1 MPHELRDALRTLR
14 RTPAF
19 SVVAV
24 STLALAIGST
34 TSVFSVVDAVLVRG
48 LPYASPGR
56 LQTVYERNESGAL
69 RTPSF
74 PTFHDWQT
82 ATADVSDVIEGF
94 GFVRGNGVAIP
105 GSDGPETQ
113 IAAYVTSGFF
123 ELLGAAPVLGRTFRP
138 DEERLGAP
146 NVAVISHEFFMRHYG
161 GDRSVLGKTIPIDS
175 VPTTIV
181 GVMPRGFAYPNF
193 GSGGWLPPAFWQPI
207 AVFQSTHQALTLRGL
222 HADSRTILRLRRD
235 VDAGRAVTAM
245 RTIVRRLANEYPVEQ
260 GHWTNVEMRPLSLEM
275 FGQLS
280 SNLELIAG
288 AVGLVLLLACANV
301 ANLLLV
307 RSSVRSRELAVRAAL
322 GASRWRIARQLLTE
336 AAVIASIAGAVG
348 IGFAFAVVRFVREY
362 AGQRLPF
369 TTYVAVD
376 TRALTVALGVS
387 LVTALLIGV
396 LPVLHARH
404 GSLIAR
410 LRAGASDD
418 AGGRAQRRAR
428 DLLVAVQFALA
439 ITVLIGAGLLM
450 QSVRRVASVA
460 LGFDTN
466 GTISF
471 AIRPPRGK
479 YDQPAQ
485 AVTLYQR
492 IMAEVRAV
500 PSVELVAA
508 AGGALLPTKVETD
521 ELRGSAAR
529 IEASYH
535 PISAEYWRL
544 VKLRIVEGRGFSDED
559 MRSPSGFMITENLA
573 KQLWPERSALG
584 QRITVRR
591 SSQARADF
599 GQPITLPVIG
609 VVADFRQFGPESD
622 APQQVFLPYTL
633 EVWPWMTFIARSPR
647 PEAVLNAVTEAVRNV
662 EPAIEFMGKPGVG
675 GKRPSVNFADARV
688 FMTTLLSGFAGVSL
702 LLAAIGLYGIVA
714 YGVAQRT
721 RELGIRIAVG
731 ATRNAILKLILG
743 HAARLVMGGVVVGL
757 FAATAATKLLQAMLF
772 QTTTTDAMTFVL
784 VPIVLAL
791 VATIASL
798 APAFRATRT
807 DPLIVIRAE

>member
-1 MPHELRDALRTLR
+1 MTHDLRDALRTLR
-14 RTPAF
+14 RTPVF
-19 SVVAV
+19 SIVAV

-48 LPYASPGR
+48 LPYASVGR
-56 LQTVYERNESGAL
+56 LQVVYERNESGAL

-74 PTFHDWQT
+74 PTFRDWRT
-82 ATADVSDVIEGF
+82 ATADVSDVVEGF

-105 GSDGPETQ
+105 GPDGPERL
-113 IAAYVTSGFF
+113 IAAYVTPGFF
-123 ELLGAAPVLGRTFRP
+123 ELLGTAPALGRTFRA

-161 GDRSVLGKTIPIDS
+161 GDRSVLGKAISIDS

-193 GSGGWLPPAFWQPI
+193 GSGGWLAPAFWQPI
-207 AVFQSTHQALTLRGL
+207 TVFQSTHQALSLRGL
-222 HADSRTILRLRRD
+222 HADSRTILRLRPD
-235 VDAGRAVTAM
+235 VDAGRAATAM
-245 RTIVRRLANEYPVEQ
+245 RTIATRLANEYPVEQ
-260 GHWTNVEMRPLSLEM
+260 GHWTNVEMRTLSQEM

-280 SNLELIAG
+280 SNLALIAG

-307 RSSVRSRELAVRAAL
+307 RSSVRAREFAVRAAL

-336 AAVIASIAGAVG
+336 AAVIAGMAGAVG
-348 IGFAFAVVRFVREY
+348 IGLAFAIVRFVRQY

-369 TTYVAVD
+369 TTYMTVD
-376 TRALTVALGVS
+376 TRALAVALGVS
-387 LVTALLIGV
+387 IVTALLIGV

-404 GSLIAR
+404 GGLIAR
-410 LRAGASDD
+410 LRSGASDN
-418 AGGRAQRRAR
+418 AGGKAQRRAR
-428 DLLVAVQFALA
+428 DTLVAVQFALA
-439 ITVLIGAGLLM
+439 ITVLVGAGLLI
-450 QSVRRVASVA
+450 QSVRRVATVA
-460 LGFDTN
+460 LGYDTN

-471 AIRPPRGK
+471 AISPPRGK
-479 YDQPAQ
+479 YDQPVQ
-485 AVTLYQR
+485 ALALYQR
-492 IMAEVRAV
+492 IMESVRAV
-500 PSVELVAA
+500 PSVEMVAA
-508 AGGALLPTKVETD
+508 AGGALLPTKVETA

-544 VKLRIVEGRGFSDED
+544 VKLRIAEGRGFTDED
-559 MRSPSGFMITENLA
+559 MRSPNGFMITENLA
-573 KQLWPERSALG
+573 KQLWPGRSALG
-584 QRITVRR
+584 QRISVRR
-591 SSQARADF
+591 SSQARPDF

-609 VVADFRQFGPESD
+609 VVADYRQFGPESD
-622 APQQVFLPYTL
+622 PPQQVFLPYTL

-647 PEAVLNAVTEAVRNV
+647 ADVMLKAVTEAARNV
-662 EPAIEFMGKPGVG
+662 EPAIEFLGKPGVG
-675 GKRPSVNFADARV
+675 GQRRLVNFGDPRV
-688 FMTTLLSGFAGVSL
+688 FMTTLLSGFATVSL

-731 ATRNAILKLILG
+731 ATRNAILRLILG
-743 HAARLVMGGVVVGL
+743 HAARLVVSGVVVGL
-757 FAATAATKLLQAMLF
+757 FAAAAATKLLSAMLF
-772 QTTTTDAMTFVL
+772 QTSSTDRMTFV
-784 VPIVLAL
+784 VVTVVLSI